1 MEVVVQQISLHL
13 PTDILKLMGKIS
25 SNERCW
31 LNYKYFLRTMPPE
44 SQEQLLHAIQKLFN
58 YNRRQAESVYVELLL
73 CMTKRQYIT
82 IYRMDDDDA
91 AEQEDVDQAILRTL
105 LR

>member
-1 MEVVVQQISLHL
+1 
-13 PTDILKLMGKIS
+13 
-25 SNERCW
+25 
-31 LNYKYFLRTMPPE
+31 MPPD
-44 SQEQLLHAIQKLFN
+44 SQEQLLHAIQKVFS

>member
-1 MEVVVQQISLHL
+1 
-13 PTDILKLMGKIS
+13 
-25 SNERCW
+25 
-31 LNYKYFLRTMPPE
+31 MPPD
-44 SQEQLLHAIQKLFN
+44 SQEQLLNAIQKVFN
-58 YNRRQAESVYVELLL
+58 YNRRQAGSVYVELLL

-82 IYRMDDDDA
+82 IYRMDDDST